1 MRRRGGKFRIWIK
14 RVHIIK
20 QKERE
25 KIMTTEMC
33 REQILSENY
42 RDFIVSQL
50 QEKQFEEQFGSEVC
64 TQKMGTFYKGI
75 YANKEQA
82 DPIQFDR
89 YPYNSVPKCFT
100 LLDVAAMEQ
109 SGILQVQNYPTL
121 NLQGSGVLIGFVDTG
136 IDYQNPIFRNIDG
149 STRIAG
155 IWDQTIQDGTPPE
168 NLSYGT
174 EYGET
179 QINEALQSEAPL
191 TVVPSRDENSH
202 GTFLAS
208 LAAGGASE
216 EERFIGAAPDARI
229 AMVKLKPAKQYLKEF
244 YEIHTT
250 APCYQENDIMLG
262 ITYLNQLAERLNLP
276 LVVCIALGT
285 NMGSHTANSPLASML
300 DIFGNV
306 ANRAVVIGGGNE
318 ANQRHHF
325 LGKAENQNDVK
336 QVEIRVG
343 ENVTGFCMELWSDAL
358 NLLAV
363 SVISPSGEQTY
374 RFPVRSE
381 QTATYTF
388 VLERTVVSVDYKVFV
403 ERLNAELVFFRFQNP
418 TAGIWKIVVEPVQV
432 EEGTFH
438 MWLPITE
445 FLENEVYFLQSNP
458 DYTITEPGSTISGM
472 TVGFYNGNDNSIA
485 IQSGRGYTRS
495 ERIKPDFVAPGVN
508 VTGAATRN
516 QFVVRTGSSIAAGIT
531 AGAAALIMEWV
542 VYRLEQKT
550 IDSTQIR
557 NLLVLGTE
565 KRPNEIY
572 PNREWG
578 YGSLNVYNTFETI
591 RRI

>member
-1 MRRRGGKFRIWIK
+1 MPNE
-14 RVHIIK
+14 V
-20 QKERE
+20 
-25 KIMTTEMC
+25 C
-33 REQILSENY
+33 RERILSEEY
-42 RDFIVSQL
+42 RDFIVSEL
-50 QEKQFEEQFGSEVC
+50 QENVFTQRFPGEVC
-64 TQKMGTFYKGI
+64 RQDTSLFYQMFYVDG
-75 YANKEQA
+75 ERA

-89 YPYNSVPKCFT
+89 YPYNTVPKCYT
-100 LLDVAAMEQ
+100 LLDTEAMTQ

-121 NLQGSGVLIGFVDTG
+121 QLQGSDVLIGFVDTG
-136 IDYQNPIFRNIDG
+136 IDYQNPLFRNLDG
-149 STRIAG
+149 STRIVG
-155 IWDQTIQDGTPPE
+155 LWDQNIQEGEPPE
-168 NLSYGT
+168 GMFYGT
-174 EYGET
+174 EYGEEA
-179 QINEALQSEAPL
+179 INEALRSENPL

-208 LAAGGASE
+208 LAAGGVNE
-216 EERFIGAAPDARI
+216 ENQFIGAAPDAQI
-229 AMVKLKPAKQYLKEF
+229 AMVKLKSAKQYLKDF
-244 YEIHTT
+244 YLIRTD

-262 ITYLNQLAERLNLP
+262 VTYLNQLAERLNLP
-276 LVVCIALGT
+276 LVICIALGT
-285 NMGSHTANSPLASML
+285 NMGSHTANSPLTSLL
-300 DIFGNV
+300 DIYGNI

-325 LGKAENQNDVK
+325 LGQAQNQNDVK
-336 QVEIRVG
+336 QVEVRVG

-374 RFPVRSE
+374 RFPIRSE
-381 QTATYTF
+381 RTESYTF
-388 VLERTVVSVDYKVFV
+388 VLERTTITVDYKVFV
-403 ERLNAELVFFRFQNP
+403 ERLNAELVFFRFLNP

-432 EEGTFH
+432 EEGQFH
-438 MWLPITE
+438 LWLPVTE

-458 DYTITEPGSTISGM
+458 DYTITEPGSTLSGM
-472 TVGFYNGNDNSIA
+472 TVGFYDGNNNSIA

-495 ERIKPDFVAPGVN
+495 ERIKPDFAAPGVN
-508 VTGAATRN
+508 VTGATMRN
-516 QFVVRTGSSIAAGIT
+516 QFATRTGSSIAAGIT

-542 VYRLEQKT
+542 VYRLQQKT
-550 IDSTQIR
+550 IDSSQIR